1 MGAVEV
7 SNEDRTFGWEESA
20 AAGQQQAAWV
30 GTTLNSF
37 FTQVFAA
44 SGSLCPYTLQVPSSC
59 SWSELSCQLLR
70 QAFADILSETPPGCW
85 LDQELQRLGICAS
98 GTAGAYQPY

>member
-1 MGAVEV
+1 MGGE
-7 SNEDRTFGWEESA
+7 R
-20 AAGQQQAAWV
+20 AGQQQAAWV

-44 SGSLCPYTLQVPSSC
+44 SGSLCSYTLQVPSSC

-85 LDQELQRLGICAS
+85 LDQELQKLGICAS
-98 GTAGAYQPY
+98 CRGPILQRLEQPAHISLIKYLLNK